1 MGNDPQKYRLLWLGS
16 RSRLPLPLR
25 SSHSFLLCPSGRDSH
40 CSIMDDGYARSNT
53 IFDFISECASGVAT
67 ELKSYEGHIKEG
79 DFDFSRI
86 KKHPEFGKRM
96 ARLYNYH
103 GHNDMMAVLDWIK
116 NEPAFRIHRRELFT
130 EMQRSIRRARDLN
143 IPIVQAAQEIRMI
156 PGNQSKYAGFKRL
169 ASRTLLSKGLEF
181 DCVIIDLSK
190 VGQNAYYR
198 YSSTEMYVAMTR
210 AMRAIYF
217 ITDQDSVV
225 LSVPQGI

>member
-1 MGNDPQKYRLLWLGS
+1 MGMTGLFQHDETQSLKILYQTCQLL
-16 RSRLPLPLR
+16 
-25 SSHSFLLCPSGRDSH
+25 DT
-40 CSIMDDGYARSNT
+40 DDGYARANT
-53 IFDFISECASGVAT
+53 IYDFIGECASGVAT
-67 ELKSYEGHIKEG
+67 ELKSYEDHIKRG

-86 KKHPEFGKRM
+86 KKHLEFGKRM
-96 ARLYNYH
+96 ARLYKYH

-156 PGNQSKYAGFKRL
+156 PGNQSKYAGFKKL

-190 VGQNAYYR
+190 VGQNAYSGYA
-198 YSSTEMYVAMTR
+198 STEMYVAMTR
-210 AMRAIYF
+210 AINAIYF

-225 LSVPQGI
+225 LNVPQGI